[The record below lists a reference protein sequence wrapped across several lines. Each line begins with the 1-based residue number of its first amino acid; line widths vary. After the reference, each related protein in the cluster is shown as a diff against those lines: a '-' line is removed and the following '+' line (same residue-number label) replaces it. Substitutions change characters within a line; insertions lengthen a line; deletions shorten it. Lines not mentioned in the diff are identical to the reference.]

1 MNSYPEERAY
11 YLFVAKTQIIQP
23 ELKRTLIVM
32 ADHIGKENPIR
43 IEEIAA
49 LIYDDPKC
57 ERQSRDDLLTLRD
70 EYEIPIGSNSGKAGR
85 WIVIDPEDL
94 HHTANEIDSRGYK
107 LINLGKKM
115 RSMNLHP
122 RLTPQ
127 AMAEVQ
133 TNQGRFW

>member
-1 MNSYPEERAY
+1 MTAYPEERAY
-11 YLFVAKTQIIQP
+11 YLYVAKNEVKEP

-32 ADHIGKENPIR
+32 ADHIGKDNPIL
-43 IEEIAA
+43 IGELAQ

-57 ERQSRDDLLTLRD
+57 ERQSRDDVLLLRD
-70 EYEIPIGSNSGKAGR
+70 VYEIPIGSNSGVAGR

-107 LINLGKKM
+107 LINLGRKM
-115 RSMNLHP
+115 RRINLRP
-122 RLTPQ
+122 RLTQQ
-127 AMAEVQ
+127 AMAEVN